1 VTGARTTL
9 VLRSL
14 SVLGL
19 GGLVSTACFGVG
31 PLDPTAVEV
40 QISPIDVV
48 LTAIGA
54 ERQLEVTFGD
64 GLTPADV
71 VWRSNATSVAT
82 VDSDGTVVA
91 VGDGIATITAQ
102 SGGMSASTTVTV
114 AARILNVIQVQ
125 SQQTDTNTANNVTS
139 VTVTVTV
146 D

>member
-1 VTGARTTL
+1 MTGARTTL
-9 VLRSL
+9 MLLGL
-14 SVLGL
+14 SGL
-19 GGLVSTACFGVG
+19 GGLISTACVGVG